1 MKFPVSLI
9 VAAVAI
15 GAPSAAVAQSAN
27 PERVAQMRCELL
39 DICGEV
45 AQAED
50 ERVDETLGGQEARG
64 GLMGS
69 ADIRAARRQTT
80 RAATRPTTRRQVS
93 TANNSARATRRVGR
107 TPALRSAGRGVTAAP
122 AVKASEEVKAKVSG
136 RAKLFVTFATSSSKL
151 TSDAKSEI
159 ASLVQVLEE
168 SKNAGKPLKLRIE
181 GHASATGGEK
191 INLPLSKDRAASVR
205 AALIEAGIS
214 EEQLVSEGYGSSQ
227 PIEGTRPT
235 DRVNQ
240 RVEAVIID

>member
-1 MKFPVSLI
+1 MKLSVSIFAVAMALGAP
-9 VAAVAI
+9 AAV
-15 GAPSAAVAQSAN
+15 SAQQAD

-39 DICGEV
+39 DICGDLAASEE
-45 AQAED
+45 AREAETID
-50 ERVDETLGGQEARG
+50 GQESRS

-69 ADIRAARRQTT
+69 ADIRAARRATT
-80 RAATRPTTRRQVS
+80 RAATRPTTPRRVAN
-93 TANNSARATRRVGR
+93 ANNTRRASSNRRV
-107 TPALRSAGRGVTAAP
+107 PAVRSAGRGVTAAP
-122 AVKASEEVKAKVSG
+122 AVTASEEIKAQVSG
-136 RAKLFVTFATSSSKL
+136 RAKLFVTFGTSSSKL

-168 SKNAGKPLKLRIE
+168 SKAAGKPLKLRIE

-205 AALIEAGIS
+205 SALIEAGVDAD
-214 EEQLVSEGYGSSQ
+214 QLVSEGYGSAQ

-240 RVEAVIID
+240 RVEAVVID